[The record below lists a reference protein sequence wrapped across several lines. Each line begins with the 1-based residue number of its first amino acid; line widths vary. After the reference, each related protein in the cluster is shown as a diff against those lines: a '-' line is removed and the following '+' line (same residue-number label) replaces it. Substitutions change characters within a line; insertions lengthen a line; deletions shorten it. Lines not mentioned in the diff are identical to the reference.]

1 MFAFIRWWER
11 HWLAIALAIAA
22 LGATWV
28 SRQTQS
34 SLVFDLYALLSRPFQ
49 TDTEAA
55 EQRLTNAR
63 IEELQARIVELQS
76 QNQKLKQHLEYTQQN
91 QIKREKMVPIVGRS
105 PDNWWQQLVLGSGS
119 QDGIKPGYVVVG
131 PGGLV
136 GRVTQVTNRTS
147 RVLLLSDPESQV
159 GVKISRSGYAGLIRG
174 QGSQQVVMEFFDQ
187 MPDVKVGDVVT
198 TSTYSVLYPAGLPV
212 GTVKSISP
220 NKSPAPEAVVELS
233 VPLDHLEWVFVSP
246 HEAVVEQPEQNP
258 TRKEKPVP
266 GEPKP

>member
-11 HWLAIALAIAA
+11 HWLAIALAVAA

-34 SLVFDLYALLSRPFQ
+34 SLIFDLYAWLSRPFQ
-49 TDTEAA
+49 ADTTTA
-55 EQRLTNAR
+55 EQKRTNAR

-76 QNQKLKQHLEYTQQN
+76 QNQKLKKYLDYTQKN
-91 QIKREKMVPIVGRS
+91 QIEREKLVPIVGRS
-105 PDNWWQQLVLGSGS
+105 ADSWWQQLVLGRGR
-119 QDGIKPGYVVVG
+119 QNGIEPGYVVVG

-136 GRVTQVTNRTS
+136 GRVTQVTDRTS
-147 RVLLLSDPESQV
+147 RVLLLSDPESKV

-198 TSTYSVLYPAGLPV
+198 TSTYSELYPPGLPV
-212 GTVKSISP
+212 GTIKSFSP

-246 HEAVVEQPEQNP
+246 HETVVEPSQQFSTNQQE
-258 TRKEKPVP
+258 TVP
-266 GEPKP
+266 GEQTP

>member
-49 TDTEAA
+49 TDASTA
-55 EQRLTNAR
+55 EQKLTNAR

-76 QNQKLKQHLEYTQQN
+76 ENQKLRKYLDYTQQN
-91 QIKREKMVPIVGRS
+91 QIEREKLVPIVGRS
-105 PDNWWQQLVLGSGS
+105 ADNWWQQIVLGRGS
-119 QDGIKPGYVVVG
+119 QHGIQPGYVVVG

-136 GRVTQVTNRTS
+136 GRVTQVTDRTS
-147 RVLLLSDPESQV
+147 RVLLLSDPQSQV

-198 TSTYSVLYPAGLPV
+198 TSTYSVLYPPGLPV

-246 HEAVVEQPEQNP
+246 HEAILEQPNQSLTKQEEQ
-258 TRKEKPVP
+258 VP
-266 GEPKP
+266 GVQKP